1 LCLATERSVQPAA
14 AGRGPASRRC
24 YPRRAGPIEMADQEP
39 SRAAGLGRRRT
50 NLTAETAS
58 RPGWSYL
65 STAAR
70 VAANLAYAAV
80 ISRRVLGLASGD
92 VWRAH
97 LPVAFASAGVALA
110 IAAVRAATTAHA
122 LAMVA
127 LTLCIR
133 LRPLPA
139 IRRELRLRLDAAG
152 LLGATV
158 GIRWRLPTLVLGPE
172 VPAADE
178 DNP

>member
-1 LCLATERSVQPAA
+1 LDKSCAWPTERPVQPAA

-39 SRAAGLGRRRT
+39 SRAAGLSRRRT
-50 NLTAETAS
+50 NLTAETA
-58 RPGWSYL
+58 
-65 STAAR
+65 
-70 VAANLAYAAV
+70 
-80 ISRRVLGLASGD
+80 
-92 VWRAH
+92 H
-97 LPVAFASAGVALA
+97 ALA
-110 IAAVRAATTAHA
+110 ILILATEMCTGT
-122 LAMVA
+122 VA

-139 IRRELRLRLDAAG
+139 IRRELRLKLDAAG
-152 LLGATV
+152 LLGTTV
-158 GIRWRLPTLVLGPE
+158 GIRWRLATLVLGPE